1 MAYRIR
7 DVAERA
13 GVSKTTVSRVLNQSP
28 LVDPK
33 TRRKV
38 LETARK
44 LNYYRNANA
53 QWLAQGR
60 SGFFGLIISDIENP
74 VFPEMIKSFEN
85 AAAQK
90 GYDLLLCTTNY
101 DRERTQVV
109 VRKMIENRV
118 RGVAVMTSGA
128 SEAVAGALAERQ
140 VPVVFLDLGLTRKYV
155 SDIRIDYSIGIIEAV
170 DHLLELGH
178 KRFGFVAGSNAR
190 RSARKYRQAVVE
202 AFSLRGVSSP
212 KIVECDQTFEGG
224 AAAVQVL
231 LAQRQIPT
239 AILCINDL
247 TAVGVMSGLR
257 DAGVRV
263 PEEVSVVGC
272 EDIYFSRFVNPPL
285 TSVRL
290 DRKLLGNKAFE
301 VLESM
306 FQSRQRT
313 GTESVL
319 ETRLI
324 VRKSTSHCPA
334 VAFTRQ
340 FHQQAESATW

>member
-1 MAYRIR
+1 VAYRIR

-13 GVSKTTVSRVLNQSP
+13 GVSKTTVSRVLNEAP
-28 LVDPK
+28 FVDPK

-44 LNYYRNANA
+44 LNYYRNASA
-53 QWLAQGR
+53 QWLARGR

-101 DRERTQVV
+101 DPARTQVV

-128 SEAVAGALAERQ
+128 SESVANALADRQ

-155 SDIRIDYSIGIIEAV
+155 SDIRIDYSTGIGQAV

-190 RSARKYRQAVVE
+190 RSARKYRQSVVA

-239 AILCINDL
+239 AVLCINDL

-272 EDIYFSRFVNPPL
+272 EDIYFSRFISPPL

-301 VLESM
+301 VLELM
-306 FQSRQRT
+306 FQSRERT

-319 ETRLI
+319 ETRLV

-334 VAFTRQ
+334 AAFTRQ
-340 FHQQAESATW
+340 LHQQTQSATL

>member
-324 VRKSTSHCPA
+324 VRKSTSHCPTA
-334 VAFTRQ
+334 AFTRQ
-340 FHQQAESATW
+340 FHQQPQSATW